1 MKVTLVG
8 IGMGNPNNL
17 TVKGLRA
24 LERASVIVGAGR
36 MLSALPET
44 CTQNRVSL
52 IRAEEIAGY
61 LKTCGLPDACVAFS
75 GDTGFYSGA
84 FTLRPLLESFCEVET
99 LCGIT
104 TVQYLSSRCGI
115 PWQDAHLV
123 SAHGRAC
130 DPVAELLGHPSCFFL
145 TDGQMTPKK
154 ICTLLCEA
162 GLGETRVIVGERL
175 SYPEERVWDGTAQ
188 ELSGR
193 EYASLSAVW
202 AFVGENLSA
211 SRCAHGLPDECFIR
225 GGTPMTKQEVRSV
238 VLSKLGIGERD
249 TLWDVGAG
257 TGSVSVEM
265 ALLARRGRVY
275 AVERDEEALSLIR
288 QNKEKFSLP
297 NLTVVEGSAPQALQ
311 ELPAPDAV
319 FLGGTGGSMEVSLA
333 LAAEKNPRVRV
344 AATAIVLQ
352 NAVRAVEGMRS
363 LGFQKVEL
371 IQLSVSRNRETSSG
385 DMMIA
390 QNPIYLITG
399 QGGGMS

>member
-1 MKVTLVG
+1 
-8 IGMGNPNNL
+8 
-17 TVKGLRA
+17 
-24 LERASVIVGAGR
+24 
-36 MLSALPET
+36 
-44 CTQNRVSL
+44 
-52 IRAEEIAGY
+52 
-61 LKTCGLPDACVAFS
+61 
-75 GDTGFYSGA
+75 
-84 FTLRPLLESFCEVET
+84 
-99 LCGIT
+99 
-104 TVQYLSSRCGI
+104 
-115 PWQDAHLV
+115 
-123 SAHGRAC
+123 
-130 DPVAELLGHPSCFFL
+130 
-145 TDGQMTPKK
+145 
-154 ICTLLCEA
+154 
-162 GLGETRVIVGERL
+162 
-175 SYPEERVWDGTAQ
+175 
-188 ELSGR
+188 
-193 EYASLSAVW
+193 
-202 AFVGENLSA
+202 
-211 SRCAHGLPDECFIR
+211 
-225 GGTPMTKQEVRSV
+225 MTKQEVRSV

-275 AVERDEEALSLIR
+275 AIERDEEALSLIR

-390 QNPIYLITG
+390 QNPIYLTTG